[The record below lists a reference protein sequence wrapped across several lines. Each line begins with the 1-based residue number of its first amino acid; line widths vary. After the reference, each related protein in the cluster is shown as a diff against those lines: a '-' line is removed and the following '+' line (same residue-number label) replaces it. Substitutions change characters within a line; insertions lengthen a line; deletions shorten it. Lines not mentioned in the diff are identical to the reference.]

1 MPNVS
6 LPQTIFLIMIIA
18 AFVLFGVTLLG
29 VSLYAMSDSKKQAS
43 NEPVERKVIP
53 ARRATSAH

>member
-18 AFVLFGVTLLG
+18 AFLLFAVTLLG
-29 VSLYAMSDSKKQAS
+29 VSIYAMSGSKKPAET
-43 NEPVERKVIP
+43 EPVERKVIP
-53 ARRATSAH
+53 ARRAAH